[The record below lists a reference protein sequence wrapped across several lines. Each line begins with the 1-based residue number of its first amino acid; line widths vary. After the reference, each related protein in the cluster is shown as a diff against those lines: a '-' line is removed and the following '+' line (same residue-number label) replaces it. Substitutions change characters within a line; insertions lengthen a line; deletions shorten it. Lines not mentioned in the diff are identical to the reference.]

1 MTDRLYVFKGEIV
14 KKIYQNKEIFIMAIA
29 LLISEIGLNSYFD
42 TYKWGMISIRI
53 VLGLMMVGITVVL
66 EGRWVFQW
74 KKGTGLYALRKSA
87 YKIILTIIGMLILL
101 KGSEITMNGNTIYLI
116 IMTVIFC
123 CSIGFYEEGLFRMV
137 ILNGTERIFNRHG
150 MGLDKAVWVSAMLF
164 GLAHVVQYVPSVFLN
179 PCSVLLQ
186 MLCKILSTGSY
197 GLLLGFIY
205 VKTRNIWSCMII
217 HAVTDFIALLPDCLC
232 VMDNSE
238 IEYVHT
244 DLNITLSGI
253 VMRMAVCLIFSVP
266 NIVISMKI
274 WRTIKNEI
282 EGKK

>member
-1 MTDRLYVFKGEIV
+1 MEGIK

-116 IMTVIFC
+116 IMTVLFC

-150 MGLDKAVWVSAMLF
+150 MGLDKAV
-164 GLAHVVQYVPSVFLN
+164 
-179 PCSVLLQ
+179 
-186 MLCKILSTGSY
+186 
-197 GLLLGFIY
+197 
-205 VKTRNIWSCMII
+205 
-217 HAVTDFIALLPDCLC
+217 
-232 VMDNSE
+232 
-238 IEYVHT
+238 
-244 DLNITLSGI
+244 
-253 VMRMAVCLIFSVP
+253 
-266 NIVISMKI
+266 
-274 WRTIKNEI
+274 
-282 EGKK
+282 